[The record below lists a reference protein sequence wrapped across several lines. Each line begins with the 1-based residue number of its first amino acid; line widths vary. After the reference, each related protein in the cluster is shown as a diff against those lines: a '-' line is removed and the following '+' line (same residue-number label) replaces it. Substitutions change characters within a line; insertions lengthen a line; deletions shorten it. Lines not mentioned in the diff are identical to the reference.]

1 MFDSLDKQM
10 KKDVLKATTARERVL
25 EYALIISLPLILF
38 TALYFA
44 IHLMTN

>member
-1 MFDSLDKQM
+1 MFETLDRQIRN
-10 KKDVLKATTARERVL
+10 DRIRETTVRERTF
-25 EYALIISLPLILF
+25 EYALIVSLAVVLF